1 MDCGTHLQ
9 LTSHGFC
16 FDAGLT
22 AIALALGGFHT
33 CAQRSDTS
41 LVCWGWGFFGQLG
54 NEDSGS
60 VGDEAGEMGSALV
73 PVNLGSGY
81 SRLST
86 IEACIV

>member
-1 MDCGTHLQ
+1 MDCGTQCQH
-9 LTSHGFC
+9 TSQGFW

-22 AIALALGGFHT
+22 AIALALGAFHT
-33 CAQRSDTS
+33 CAQRSDMS

-73 PVNLGSGY
+73 PVNLGSGCHW
-81 SRLST
+81 LS
-86 IEACIV
+86 IIKERIS

>member
-1 MDCGTHLQ
+1 MNGKTLCQH
-9 LTSHGFC
+9 TSHGFW
-16 FDAGLT
+16 FYAGLT
-22 AIALALGGFHT
+22 AIALALGGLHT
-33 CAQRSDTS
+33 CAQRSDAS
-41 LVCWGWGFFGQLG
+41 LVCWGWGAFGQLG
-54 NEDSGS
+54 NENSGT